1 MIQKRINPKFHLP
14 DRGALQHFWRFG
26 LLSAAIFLVYS
37 NSMNGILVLDDNL
50 LNYTLN
56 LDSLLEKVGRRK
68 LAYLSFMINHKIN
81 GYDPFYFRLFNILI
95 HICNTLLVY
104 VLSLKTLNLYRSSEK
119 DESLHLFIALSGA
132 ALFALHPLNINA
144 VAYIIQ
150 RMASLATLFVLISL
164 ITYIIAAKSEV
175 MMHKTFWYTATAL
188 SVVLGIFSK
197 ENAVMAIPLILLYDF
212 IFLSQHDKKVFM
224 KKARFILGIGC
235 LTLFFMAFFIPI
247 HKITYN
253 VLKSFTDIRNMH
265 MNNEWMAIDAYWSPL
280 EHILTEFRVIN
291 RYLFLVFLPLPGL
304 LVFDWWGYPVSKGL
318 FEPATTALSILIVT
332 LLIVFSVLKLK
343 KYPFLSF
350 GILWYFI
357 SISLESFIAVGSD
370 LYFEHRNYLPL
381 TGLCFG
387 LCAETIIFLKG
398 KLHRAYVIWIMF
410 FILSALLGMLT
421 LQRNLIWK
429 DQVVF
434 WKDIVHKAP
443 ENIRAHIALGNILL
457 GRSDF
462 RNAEVSFL
470 TALEL
475 SRSGR
480 HPRFLDESLYS
491 LGLMYVQMEQQ
502 DKAGN
507 ILRYYKETIPDP
519 CRLKI
524 LNGFFYY
531 GQKQFDNAILA
542 LRDSDKCVFRMSDRV
557 IVYTLLGDANR
568 GKGLVDRASESYQNA
583 LHLDRS
589 FSPAYLGMANV
600 HLMKGDIPAAIAALK
615 TGLSKN
621 PYNVRAIS
629 EIAYLLLIRDGKT
642 DEAMF
647 YAKKAVSFN
656 PPFYMPYIIMAT
668 ILNAQGKSE
677 EAEGFYDK
685 AVSFHAPSYLIYFNK
700 ALACSLK
707 GDREKQ
713 KFFLREV
720 LKLKETPAN
729 ISAQAKHF
737 LSGLQ

>member
-68 LAYLSFMINHKIN
+68 LAYLSFMINQKIN